1 MFFFLTQLV
10 DSSKLYLEKKE
21 TLYNV
26 NQEEGKTRQEKD
38 EGSAAVHPLSV
49 RLASAAVHPI
59 SVRLA
64 DDGVVVV
71 IDDCD
76 NC

>member
-1 MFFFLTQLV
+1 MFFFLTQLI

-38 EGSAAVHPLSV
+38 EGSAAVHP
-49 RLASAAVHPI
+49 I

>member
-1 MFFFLTQLV
+1 MFFFLTQLI

-38 EGSAAVHPLSV
+38 EGSAAVHP
-49 RLASAAVHPI
+49 I
-59 SVRLA
+59 SVGLA
-64 DDGVVVV
+64 DDGIVVV